1 MRIDAALPRTST
13 YYIISYGEIVF
24 NLHVFH
30 LHVFHL
36 HDYLQ
41 ERNYGVNQEVPVY
54 YMLNSYMYCFVY
66 FSVKKMMVAVIW
78 FPF

>member
-13 YYIISYGEIVF
+13 SYIISNGEIGF
-24 NLHVFH
+24 N

-54 YMLNSYMYCFVY
+54 IYRQLHGQKYVDPCLSN
-66 FSVKKMMVAVIW
+66 I
-78 FPF
+78 PFQNHGH